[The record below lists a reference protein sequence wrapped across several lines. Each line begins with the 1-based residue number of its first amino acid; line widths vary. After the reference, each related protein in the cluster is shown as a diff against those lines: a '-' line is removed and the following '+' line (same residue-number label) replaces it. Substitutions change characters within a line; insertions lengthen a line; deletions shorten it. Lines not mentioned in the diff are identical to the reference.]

1 MAEPAG
7 ELPSLPPEKPPAEPP
22 AEIFAEP
29 LAEPAAQPTARPAA
43 QPAAQPAAA
52 NQVIASFWCFLF
64 GLPVCTRIVLISNVW
79 FLVLFV

>member
-29 LAEPAAQPTARPAA
+29 LAEPAAQPT
-43 QPAAQPAAA
+43 AQPAAA